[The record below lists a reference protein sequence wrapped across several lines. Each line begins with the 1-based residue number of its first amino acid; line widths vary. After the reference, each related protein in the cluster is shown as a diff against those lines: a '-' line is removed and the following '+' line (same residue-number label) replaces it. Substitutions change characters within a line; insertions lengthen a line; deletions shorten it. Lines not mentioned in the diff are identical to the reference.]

1 MENFVKLLE
10 IRFAFLLA
18 KKEISLLMPTMS
30 KMTTFSSG
38 RHGSLIYFMI
48 IKQQKIDDFLKND
61 FLRNICDFL
70 HKKWSQNLLSLTR
83 WSCYMS

>member
-48 IKQQKIDDFLKND
+48 IKQQKIVDFLKND
-61 FLRNICDFL
+61 FLRNIFHRLATFCIRNGA
-70 HKKWSQNLLSLTR
+70 KI
-83 WSCYMS
+83 Y